1 MVFVIAVAAIMLPVL
16 FGLGIGAALTRFD
29 RVVDETKEEIE
40 NKDKGYNPD
49 LTLGYKIKTTKAI
62 EEQVKEAR
70 KLAAKMA
77 AAQPRGAN
85 MRIGNVYN
93 PTLKTAW
100 EGVEQD
106 PLTAAKI
113 AEYHGWEG
121 VRTGATLE
129 EGAADPAS
137 TAAPVLRIKVYPGK
151 DYEAIPITD
160 SMSLDEKRK
169 ARIANA
175 KAKWVAYQKAKEEG
189 RYTVIESTPDAGAAQ
204 PSGQP
209 TAEAVAEKP
218 MEPSDTAVAPGAAP
232 SPAATASA
240 AVDSV
245 GDIGGIPR
253 PKLIEITD
261 DMDAEAKKSARIA
274 NSKAKSAYKKA
285 LKAAGIDPK
294 TVKI

>member
-1 MVFVIAVAAIMLPVL
+1 MVFVIFVAAVMLPVL
-16 FGLGIGAALTRFD
+16 FGLGIGAALTGFD
-29 RVVDETKEEIE
+29 QAVEDTKEELE
-40 NKDKGYNPD
+40 NRDKGYDPN
-49 LTLGYKIKTTKAI
+49 LTLGYQIKTTK
-62 EEQVKEAR
+62 EKQEQIKDAR

-85 MRIGNVYN
+85 MRIGTVYN

-100 EGVEQD
+100 EGVGED

-121 VRTGATLE
+121 VKTGATLDE
-129 EGAADPAS
+129 VADAGGG
-137 TAAPVLRIKVYPGK
+137 TDEPVLKIKVYPGK

-175 KAKWVAYQKAKEEG
+175 KAKWVAYNKAKAEG
-189 RYTVIESTPDAGAAQ
+189 RYTVIEPTTSSDAAPAA
-204 PSGQP
+204 
-209 TAEAVAEKP
+209 AEAPKAE
-218 MEPSDTAVAPGAAP
+218 APAAAAP
-232 SPAATASA
+232 AKTAASAPAAS
-240 AVDSV
+240 D
-245 GDIGGIPR
+245 DLPGGIPK
-253 PKLIEITD
+253 PELVEITD
-261 DMDAEAKKSARIA
+261 DMDPEAKKTARIS